1 MTRLSRWLASGARAV
16 AAAATELVWPRT
28 CAACG
33 DGPLPAAAW
42 GGLCAA
48 CADTL
53 EPLWPPARA
62 AICSRCGA
70 PQRPDDAD
78 LASEVPLAQRP
89 CSDCRRLA
97 PVLTRIRAAFA
108 YEGALP
114 IALMQLKWQ
123 GRDDLAAPLGALL
136 APLLTAA
143 AGRCDVVLPV
153 PLHPS
158 RLRERGYN
166 QAMLL
171 LQAGLQARRGSPKAL
186 PVRSGLLVRQ
196 LATPPAQAQG
206 PQARLQRVAGTFA
219 VAPRRCSELRGRRVL
234 LVDDVVTTG
243 ATVSACAQALHAA
256 GAAHVE
262 AVALLRAAP

>member
-1 MTRLSRWLASGARAV
+1 MTGLSGWLASGARAA
-16 AAAATELVWPRT
+16 AAAATELVWPRR

-33 DGPLPAAAW
+33 DSPLPPAAT
-42 GGLCAA
+42 GGLCAE
-48 CADTL
+48 CAETL
-53 EPLWPPARA
+53 EPLWPPAGA

-70 PQRPDDAD
+70 PERPPDAD
-78 LASEVPLAQRP
+78 PLAGITPARPP

-97 PVLTRIRAAFA
+97 PVLARIRAAFA

-114 IALMQLKWQ
+114 VALMQLKWR

-143 AGRCDVVLPV
+143 AERCDAVTAV

-158 RLRERGYN
+158 RLRDRGYN
-166 QAMLL
+166 QAALL
-171 LQAGLQARRGSPKAL
+171 LQAGLRARRGSPPAL
-186 PVRSGLLVRQ
+186 PLRSGLLVRQ
-196 LATPPAQAQG
+196 LASPPAQAQG
-206 PQARLQRVAGTFA
+206 PRERLLRVAGTFA
-219 VAPRRCSELRGRRVL
+219 VAPRLRSRLRGLRVL

-256 GAAHVE
+256 GVAHVE

>member
-1 MTRLSRWLASGARAV
+1 MTRLSGWLAGGARAV
-16 AAAATELVWPRT
+16 VAAAAELVWPRT

-33 DGPLPAAAW
+33 DGPLPLAAR
-42 GGLCAA
+42 GCLCAA
-48 CADTL
+48 CAETL
-53 EPLWPPARA
+53 EPLWPPGRA
-62 AICSRCGA
+62 ALCSRCGA
-70 PQRPDDAD
+70 PRRPGDED
-78 LASEVPLAQRP
+78 LAAGFTPVAAP
-89 CSDCRRLA
+89 CPDCRRLA

-114 IALMQLKWQ
+114 VALMQLKWQ
-123 GRDDLAAPLGALL
+123 GRDDLATPLGALL
-136 APLLTAA
+136 APLLSAA
-143 AGRCDVVLPV
+143 ADRCDVAVPV

-166 QAMLL
+166 QAALL
-171 LQAGLQARRGSPKAL
+171 LQAGLRARRGIPPVL
-186 PVRSGLLVRQ
+186 PLRSGLLVRL

-206 PQARLQRVAGTFA
+206 PRERLLRVAGTFA
-219 VAPRRCSELRGRRVL
+219 VAPRLRSRVRGRRVL
-234 LVDDVVTTG
+234 LCDDVVTTG

>member
-1 MTRLSRWLASGARAV
+1 MMTRLLGWLGAGAAV
-16 AAAATELVWPRT
+16 AAELVWPRA

-33 DGPLPAAAW
+33 DSPLPAAAL
-42 GGLCAA
+42 GGLCDPCAA
-48 CADTL
+48 TL
-53 EPLWPPARA
+53 EPLWPPGRA

-70 PQRPDDAD
+70 PRRADDPP
-78 LASEVPLAQRP
+78 PLGPAPPR
-89 CSDCRRLA
+89 CTDCRRLA
-97 PVLTRIRAAFA
+97 PELGRIRAAFA
-108 YEGALP
+108 YQGALP
-114 IALMQLKWQ
+114 AALMQLKWQ

-143 AGRCDVVLPV
+143 ADRCELVMPV
-153 PLHPS
+153 PLHPR

-166 QAMLL
+166 QAALL
-171 LQAGLQARRGSPKAL
+171 LRAGLRARRGVGPAL
-186 PVRSGLLVRQ
+186 PLRSGLLVRQ
-196 LATPPAQAQG
+196 LLTPPAQAQG
-206 PQARLQRVAGTFA
+206 ARARLLRVAGSFT
-219 VAPRRCSELRGRRVL
+219 VPPRCRGELRGRRVL

>member
-1 MTRLSRWLASGARAV
+1 MMTRLLGWLSAGASAV
-16 AAAATELVWPRT
+16 GAAAAELVWPRG

-33 DGPLPAAAW
+33 EGPLPAAAP
-42 GGLCAA
+42 GGLCDPCAA
-48 CADTL
+48 TL
-53 EPLWPPARA
+53 APLWPPGRA
-62 AICSRCGA
+62 ALCSRCGA
-70 PQRPDDAD
+70 PRPDPEPGAARRHA
-78 LASEVPLAQRP
+78 LARCA
-89 CSDCRRLA
+89 DCRRLA
-97 PVLTRIRAAFA
+97 PALARIRAAFA

-114 IALMQLKWQ
+114 AALMQLKWQ

-143 AGRCDVVLPV
+143 AGRCDLVMPV
-153 PLHPS
+153 PLHPR

-166 QAMLL
+166 QAALL
-171 LQAGLQARRGSPKAL
+171 LRAGLRARRGVGPAL
-186 PVRSGLLVRQ
+186 PLRSGLLVRQ
-196 LATPPAQAQG
+196 LLTPPAQAQG
-206 PQARLQRVAGTFA
+206 ARARLLRVAGSFA
-219 VAPRRCSELRGRRVL
+219 VPPRCHAALRGRRVL